1 MSSPPPASREP
12 DEQDQGSAAGGTGP
26 WQAVFS
32 PECVPSPPPALPVPP
47 ELTFARP
54 YSRLPAIEQTHGTS
68 GVRPS
73 ALVPPRDGALNL
85 PSSLPRLA
93 DSETGQTTWKNP
105 LESSSTPTVPAPA
118 TDSATAA
125 ASAASTSEAAPA
137 PAPADPTALP
147 PIDPELAWLD
157 PSAAARTSSTGA
169 QLARFNA
176 RTGRFQLQGQG
187 IKRSAEGGDG
197 EGGSATK
204 KRPSS
209 KQIEQFRKSKEEK
222 KRKKLTSWLGS

>member
-32 PECVPSPPPALPVPP
+32 PEANAWY
-47 ELTFARP
+47 FW
-54 YSRLPAIEQTHGTS
+54 
-68 GVRPS
+68 
-73 ALVPPRDGALNL
+73 N
-85 PSSLPRLA
+85 
-93 DSETGQTTWKNP
+93 SETGQTTWENP

-176 RTGRFQLQGQG
+176 RTGRFQVDPSMNPDRISDFQRSNRQQEAYFDVTGWQTQLQGQG